1 MIDLQRD
8 QQSPRTELLG
18 VRIGLP
24 MALRHAAV
32 LLLLFNTA
40 ATAAIPSAPQQ
51 GATRTVAVTFDD
63 LPIGGPQPDL
73 ERMTAMTDKLVGSI
87 VANWVPAVGFVNE
100 SKVDVPRQLDDRL
113 ALLRAWTAAGLEL
126 GNHTYSHPSPHHVP
140 LSEYF
145 DDIVRG
151 EPLTRMML
159 AEHGMTLRY
168 FRHPFLRRGLTLDDK
183 NAIDGFLAERGY
195 TIAPVTMENV
205 DYVYAAVYA
214 EAKTRRDEQ
223 AMARVADAYIEFSE
237 EMFEFFEGAAQELF
251 GRPIAHV
258 YLLHANEL
266 NADTFDR
273 FAALAR
279 QRGYAFVSLEE
290 AIADPAYSSP
300 DRWAGPSGPSWL
312 FRWDATQAESSG
324 SRKVDWRAE
333 PEPQPWVR
341 TLFDNR

>member
-1 MIDLQRD
+1 MIDLLGSQP
-8 QQSPRTELLG
+8 SPRAALLG

-40 ATAAIPSAPQQ
+40 ATAAISSAPQQ
-51 GATRTVAVTFDD
+51 GAARTVAVTFDD

-73 ERMTAMTDKLVGSI
+73 ERMTAMTDKLVGSLLD
-87 VANWVPAVGFVNE
+87 NGVPAVGFVNE
-100 SKVDVPRQLDDRL
+100 SKLDVDGETAARL
-113 ALLRAWTAAGLEL
+113 ALLRAWADAGLEL

-140 LSEYF
+140 LPEYF

-151 EPLTRMML
+151 EPLTRMVL
-159 AEHGMTLRY
+159 AEHGLTLRY

-183 NAIDGFLAERGY
+183 NAIDAFLAERDY
-195 TIAPVTMENV
+195 TIAPVTMENT

-214 EAKTRRDEQ
+214 DAKTRGDEQ
-223 AMARVADAYIEFSE
+223 TMARLADAYLEFSE
-237 EMFEFFEGAAQELF
+237 QMYEFFEGAALEMF

-273 FAALAR
+273 FAALSR
-279 QRGYAFVSLEE
+279 QRGYTFVTLDE
-290 AIADPAYSSP
+290 AIADPAYSSA
-300 DRWAGPSGPSWL
+300 DRYAGPPGPSWL
-312 FRWDATQAESSG
+312 FRWDATQAEDSG

-333 PEPQPWVR
+333 PEPQPWVSE
-341 TLFDNR
+341 LFNNR